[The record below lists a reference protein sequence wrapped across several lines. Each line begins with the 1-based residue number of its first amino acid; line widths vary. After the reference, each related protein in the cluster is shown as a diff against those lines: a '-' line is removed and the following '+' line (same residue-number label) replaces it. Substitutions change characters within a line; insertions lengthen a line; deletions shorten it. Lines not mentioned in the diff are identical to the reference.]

1 MLNNMSFGILYPSMR
16 EITRESVPAELFNSA
31 SSLIDVCYGQLP
43 GIISLL
49 AAGPLLNVFGVR
61 GLSFAC
67 AAAQALTLT
76 VLMLGLARLSTSKK
90 YVSA

>member
-1 MLNNMSFGILYPSMR
+1 MR
-16 EITRESVPAELFNSA
+16 EITRESVPEELFNSA

-49 AAGPLLNVFGVR
+49 ASGPLLNVFGIR

-67 AAAQALTLT
+67 AAAQAVTLA
-76 VLMLGLARLSTSKK
+76 VLVAGMARLTAQQAGRRRTL
-90 YVSA
+90 VANRQ